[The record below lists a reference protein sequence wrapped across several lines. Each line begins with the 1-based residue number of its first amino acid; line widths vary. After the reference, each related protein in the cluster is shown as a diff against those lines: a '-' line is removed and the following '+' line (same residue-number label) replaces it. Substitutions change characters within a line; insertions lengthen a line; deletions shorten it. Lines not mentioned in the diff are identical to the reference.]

1 MDLSVISVSAA
12 KKKQFA
18 TKGIYTAEDLLSF
31 IPRRYKDYSR
41 ITGVLPHDQV
51 SCVKAMVKSVT
62 TGGGKKTS
70 YVAASCVEMST
81 GKKLSVFWFNQ
92 HWIYHKLSALSGQ
105 TVVAVGKIDYNEQ
118 YDNYSMSQPE
128 VFDFP
133 GNALGIY
140 PVYRSIAGMST
151 EYLTEKIEK
160 ALALG
165 RLESENIPEDIVRRE
180 KELPMPMALQYI
192 HSPKSMR
199 EAEAGMDRILLNDL
213 LYFSLHNELNKAE
226 VSRGS
231 QYNVKTLH
239 LMNAVRNALPYK
251 LTADQESATNE
262 MVRTAREG
270 RRLHCLLVGD
280 VGAGK
285 TTPAALLAAAFIGSG
300 YQVVMMA
307 PTQVLAKQHL
317 DTFRE
322 LFEPQGV
329 RIGYLD
335 STLKA
340 RERKET
346 LAAIAS
352 GEAKLVIGT
361 HACIGRDVAYHKLAL
376 TIVDE
381 EHKFGVKQRAAIIEK
396 AAEGV
401 HSITMSATPIPRSL
415 AQVMYGDD
423 IQLHTIK
430 TMPEGRKPVITGISK
445 DKGKLLRFLVKEVR
459 KGHQAYVVCPMID
472 PSEKLPDV
480 KSVETVSEEYCAV
493 LEPMGVRVESLTGR
507 DSKETTED
515 VIGRFKSGQIDVL
528 IATTVIEVGVNVPN
542 ATMMIIT
549 NAERFGLSGLHQLRG
564 RVGRSSLQSYCVLQ
578 SDAEDEKAQ
587 ARLNTMCRTTDGFE
601 IAEED
606 LKLRGTGD
614 FLGTRQSG
622 ENKYVALM
630 LANPDRYKTAVRLAK
645 EIIDRGLDCCTLGRQ
660 VEEERKE
667 HGEENAA

>member
-1 MDLSVISVSAA
+1 MDLSVLNVSAA

-41 ITGVLPHDQV
+41 ITGVLPRDQV
-51 SCVKAMVKSVT
+51 SCVKAIVKSVS

-70 YVAASCVEMST
+70 YVIASCVEESS

-92 HWIYHKLSALSGQ
+92 SWIYRKLGIYTGQ
-105 TVVAVGKIDYNEQ
+105 TVVVVGKIEYNEQ
-118 YDNYSMSQPE
+118 YDNYSVSQPE
-128 VFDFP
+128 AFDFAQ
-133 GNALGIY
+133 NALGVY
-140 PVYRSIAGMST
+140 PVYRAIAGMST
-151 EYLTEKIEK
+151 DYLTDKMSK

-165 RLESENIPEDIVRRE
+165 RLESENIPEDIVARE
-180 KELPMPMALQYI
+180 NELPMPTALQYI

-199 EAEAGMDRILLNDL
+199 EAEQGMDRILLNDL
-213 LYFSLHNELNKAE
+213 LYFSLHNELNKGE

-231 QYNVKTLH
+231 QYNVKTLQ
-239 LMNAVRNALPYK
+239 LMNAIRAALPYK
-251 LTADQESATNE
+251 LTADQETATNE
-262 MVRTAREG
+262 MVKTARDG

-317 DTFRE
+317 DTMRE
-322 LFEPQGV
+322 LFEPHGV
-329 RIGYLD
+329 TIAYLD

-340 RERKET
+340 KERKDA
-346 LAAIAS
+346 LAQIAS
-352 GEAKLVIGT
+352 GKAKLVIGT
-361 HACIGRDVAYHKLAL
+361 HACIGRDVEYNKLAL

-396 AAEGV
+396 AAVGV

-423 IQLHTIK
+423 IQLHTIR
-430 TMPEGRKPVITGISK
+430 TMPEGRKPVITGISR

-459 KGHQAYVVCPMID
+459 RGHQAYVVCPMID
-472 PSEKLPDV
+472 PNENLPDV
-480 KSVETVSEEYCAV
+480 KSVEEVREEYCSV
-493 LEPMGVRVESLTGR
+493 LDALGVRVETLTGR
-507 DSKETTED
+507 DSKEVTED
-515 VIGRFKSGQIDVL
+515 VIGRFKAGQIDVL

-542 ATMMIIT
+542 ATMMIIS

-564 RVGRSSLQSYCVLQ
+564 RVGRSSLQSFCVLQ
-578 SDAEDEKAQ
+578 SDAEDEKAL

-630 LANPDRYKTAVRLAK
+630 LTNPDRYKTAVRLAK
-645 EIIDRGLDCCTLGRQ
+645 EIIDRGLDCCALGRQ
-660 VEEERKE
+660 VEEERSNN
-667 HGEENAA
+667 GEQTDA